1 MQLHIDPLDVLTDL
15 FTISIEILG
24 RSPFSE
30 GWDGG
35 REHWVSGLKKKKRK
49 FSKHQRRESTL
60 CGHGVDR
67 KLHFCFK

>member
-35 REHWVSGLKKKKRK
+35 REHWVSGLKKKKK
-49 FSKHQRRESTL
+49 KIQQTPKERE
-60 CGHGVDR
+60 
-67 KLHFCFK
+67 HFMWPWSR

>member
-35 REHWVSGLKKKKRK
+35 REHWVSGLKKKKENSANTKGERALYVAM
-49 FSKHQRRESTL
+49 E
-60 CGHGVDR
+60 
-67 KLHFCFK
+67 

>member
-35 REHWVSGLKKKKRK
+35 REHWVSGLKKKKKENSANTKGERALYVAM
-49 FSKHQRRESTL
+49 E
-60 CGHGVDR
+60 
-67 KLHFCFK
+67 